1 MGDAA
6 QPTGL
11 PTRDYGGC
19 AKPCRD
25 DPATALARRPRGRPP
40 ASEVPA
46 LRDRLLSAGLQL
58 FFEQGYGSTT
68 MSQIVQAAQLSKTT
82 MYARFRSKAEVLRGI
97 VEAQLTSWSADHEA
111 APIETGLG
119 LEEALRAYGREM
131 MAAGMSYEGR
141 EFCRLVHA
149 EAARFPEVAEAAA
162 RRLEFGAQYLSGVI
176 IQFAARDGIVCHDAR
191 SAALYFQ
198 TVLGGWL
205 QIVAMTGVEPDEEAR
220 EQWLDRVLR
229 CFLADRPNW

>member
-1 MGDAA
+1 MGNAA
-6 QPTGL
+6 QPAGL
-11 PTRDYGGC
+11 PTPAHRGC

-25 DPATALARRPRGRPP
+25 DPTIALPRRPRGRPP

-46 LRDRLLSAGLQL
+46 LRDRLLAAGLQL

-68 MSQIVQAAQLSKTT
+68 MSQIVQAARLSKTT
-82 MYARFRSKAEVLRGI
+82 MYARFRSKAEVFQGI
-97 VEAQLTSWSADHEA
+97 VEAQLKRWSASQQVA
-111 APIETGLG
+111 SIETGVD
-119 LEEALRAYGREM
+119 LEEALRAYGHELM
-131 MAAGMSYEGR
+131 TAGTSYEGR

-149 EAARFPEVAEAAA
+149 EAARFPEVAQAAA
-162 RRLEFGAQYLSGVI
+162 RRLEFGTQHLSRVI
-176 IQFAARDGIVCHDAR
+176 AHFAARDGIECRDAR